1 MSNPELEWLEGS
13 VERITYYSE
22 ETGYTVIRLLPAQ
35 PLKAWADTNREGLV
49 TVVGE
54 LPEISPGETL
64 RLGGRW
70 ATHSTY
76 GRQFK
81 AEQCEQVLPAN
92 VEGIRRY
99 LGSGL
104 IKGIG
109 PVSAERIVDAFGEE
123 TLAVIDESPGRLYD
137 VPGIG
142 QKRVRLIREA
152 WDEQRHI
159 RQIMVFLQSHGI
171 STRLAVKIFKQY
183 GDEAVARVQQD
194 PYQLARDIWG
204 IGFRTADKIARDLG
218 LPPDAPQRIEAG
230 LVYTLN
236 QMTNDGHV
244 YAPRNIL
251 SEEAA
256 QLLEAPP
263 EAVQDGIDRLLMEEA
278 LVQGA
283 LSSNG
288 EPSIYLVGLYYTEVG
303 VSRKIIGMI
312 AHPVSRLGDL
322 RAGELPSLGGEGL
335 SERQLAAVQAALAN
349 KVSVL
354 TGGPGTGKTTALRAL
369 INVLTSAGHTFAL
382 ASPTGR
388 AAKRLTEATGHPA
401 KTIHRMLGYSFAEGF
416 SHDPDN
422 TLDVDMVVVDEASML
437 DQSLTHNLLKAI
449 EPATHLLLVGDVDQ
463 LPSVGA
469 GDVLRD
475 LIASGVAPVTRLDK
489 IFRQAESSL
498 IVRNAHRV
506 NRGEQPLTP
515 ENAEDFFLFTKEDPD
530 EAAEL
535 LVDVVQNRIPRKFG
549 LNPLDDIQVLSPMHR
564 GAVGVT
570 ALNHALQAAL
580 NPPSPRLAERWIGG
594 RQFRAGDRVMQ
605 TRNNYDKDVFNGD
618 IGRVTGIDL
627 VAGQLE
633 VDFDQRPVHY
643 DWSEADEL
651 AHAYCISTHKSQGSE
666 YTAIVM
672 PVMMQ
677 HYVMLQRNLLYTAIS
692 RARRLA
698 VLVGTRKAI
707 GIAVRNDKVARRYT
721 ALAER
726 LQAEMGLL
734 S

>member
-437 DQSLTHNLLKAI
+437 DQSLTHNLLKAT